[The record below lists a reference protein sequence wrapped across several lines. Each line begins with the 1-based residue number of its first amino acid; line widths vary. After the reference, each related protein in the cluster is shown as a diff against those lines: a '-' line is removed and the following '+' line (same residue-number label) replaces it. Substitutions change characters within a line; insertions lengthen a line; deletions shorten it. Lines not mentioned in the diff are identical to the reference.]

1 MYKRQIVNTCFE
13 SIISFIEQEVVAQ
26 FKDFAEKSTDYSEA
40 VSGIKAKLDEM
51 LDAVGRLESSVTQI
65 AENASSVSEIMM
77 ENQTAIGTIVEKNT
91 TTAEIAGTTQN
102 QSIQNRE
109 MADHLGEIVG
119 RFHR

>member
-1 MYKRQIVNTCFE
+1 M
-13 SIISFIEQEVVAQ
+13 Q
-26 FKDFAEKSTDYSEA
+26 FKGFAEKSTDYSEA

-51 LDAVGRLESSVTQI
+51 LDAVGRLERSVSQI
-65 AENASSVSEIMM
+65 SENASSVSEIMA

-91 TTAEIAGTTQN
+91 TTAEIAGTTQD

-119 RFHR
+119 KFHR